1 MNLISLRNPM
11 DDKDIAKKPAGKPPA
26 SHETDAELN
35 EKVLQQISGG
45 AVMAP
50 PAAPH
55 RQTPFDYY

>member
-1 MNLISLRNPM
+1 M